1 MYKLYGVDSC
11 YESGRQLNCVVLA
24 LSEEDAITEFYKD
37 VNCRNYAM
45 IMGVHEIKGNKCT
58 ILYQLQREILDYKE
72 SEWELKETNIGEGT
86 WSRNAFTLVCKDAK
100 DVVFNE
106 ELVHSTG
113 SEIEVM
119 ICLHDNR
126 PNWVTL

>member
-24 LSEEDAITEFYKD
+24 LSEEDAIKEFYKD

-58 ILYQLQREILDYKE
+58 ILYQLQREILDYIFLAFDSVNE
-72 SEWELKETNIGEGT
+72 VYSMLKE
-86 WSRNAFTLVCKDAK
+86 AL
-100 DVVFNE
+100 
-106 ELVHSTG
+106 
-113 SEIEVM
+113 
-119 ICLHDNR
+119 
-126 PNWVTL
+126 